1 MAQRRKPPIVAFCYD
16 FDGTLA
22 PGNMQ
27 EHSFLPDMGAEK
39 DAFWAEVQS
48 LAKKHEA
55 DNILV
60 YMRHMLDTANHR
72 GRRITRKDFED
83 HGRNVTLFHGVEDW
97 FPRINA
103 RGKELGLNVQHF
115 IISSGIREMVQATKI
130 AKRFT
135 EIFASS
141 FIYDEITG
149 DAVWPALCINY
160 TTKTQYL
167 FRINKGT
174 LDVWDHSRIN
184 KFTPREERPVPFRR
198 MVFFGDG
205 ETDVPCMRLM
215 VDQGGYAVAVHD
227 PGKKSAQE
235 RARSLLDQ
243 ERAHF
248 VGPGDYSEGR
258 ELDRFANG
266 ILEEIA
272 AHEALEKLGKPK
284 MSGSGKGDVAGW

>member
-1 MAQRRKPPIVAFCYD
+1 MARARKPPVVAFCYD

-27 EHSFLPDMGAEK
+27 EHSFLPELGADK
-39 DAFWAEVQS
+39 DGFWAEVQA

-60 YMRHMLDTANHR
+60 YMRHMLDAAAHR
-72 GRRITRKDFED
+72 GMRITREDFAK
-83 HGRNVTLFHGVEDW
+83 HGRNVTLFEGVEDW
-97 FPRINA
+97 FSRINA
-103 RGKELGLNVQHF
+103 RGKELGLQVQHF

-130 AKRFT
+130 AKQFK

-174 LDVWDHSRIN
+174 LDVWDHSKIN

-215 VDQGGYAVAVHD
+215 VDQGGYAVAVYE
-227 PGKKSAQE
+227 PGKKTAKD
-235 RARSLLDQ
+235 RVLSLLDQ

-248 VGPGDYSEGR
+248 AGPGDYSEGR
-258 ELDRFANG
+258 ELDRIAAG